1 MTDRTKQTETM
12 LNFYHFK
19 ENDTGLPI
27 DSFIN
32 GNYDRYIDALTMLLY
47 TKDQAFYTGFPI
59 YEDEENQRYIPGL
72 STLVLLS
79 SMNMLNVLDEIKS
92 NMILPASYIEFF
104 AERYSKAKETSLV
117 SPGKLVNVND
127 QLTLINDNSSHIE
140 IWERIIDFCTD
151 CKKVTI
157 TDEER
162 IRFTIGDINGEQFIA
177 VACLHMIH
185 LDSFILA
192 KKEQATL
199 LCDDLFFRKIATY
212 GKIRNLNF
220 VSLLR
225 HYVDDDFVVP
235 IVMELSKTNY
245 LYIPLMARTDEEA
258 IQLKKNILDGELK
271 KKYYSNMLNAYNIA
285 WKNVMRGI
293 FGEDVEFEEND

>member
-1 MTDRTKQTETM
+1 
-12 LNFYHFK
+12 
-19 ENDTGLPI
+19 
-27 DSFIN
+27 
-32 GNYDRYIDALTMLLY
+32 
-47 TKDQAFYTGFPI
+47 
-59 YEDEENQRYIPGL
+59 
-72 STLVLLS
+72 
-79 SMNMLNVLDEIKS
+79 
-92 NMILPASYIEFF
+92 
-104 AERYSKAKETSLV
+104 
-117 SPGKLVNVND
+117 
-127 QLTLINDNSSHIE
+127 
-140 IWERIIDFCTD
+140 
-151 CKKVTI
+151 
-157 TDEER
+157 
-162 IRFTIGDINGEQFIA
+162 
-177 VACLHMIH
+177 MIH